1 MKFSDR
7 QTEIIEIVRD
17 EGPIT
22 GDEIA
27 EKLGLSRATIRSDL
41 SVLTMI
47 NILGARPKFGY
58 FYTGKSILS
67 QLSDDLKKLKLR
79 DYMSLPFSCEQKTSV
94 YDVVVGLFME
104 DLSSMFITDGGY
116 LVGIVSRKDLIRFM
130 IGDADI
136 KKTPISVIMTRMPNV
151 FYVDVNDSVYKAANL
166 IVTKGIDSLPVVE
179 VKKNNNLEVAGR
191 FTKTNV
197 TRLFVDVCDGEII

>member
-130 IGDADI
+130 IGDTDI

-179 VKKNNNLEVAGR
+179 VKKNNNLEVVGR

>member
-1 MKFSDR
+1 MKFSER

-179 VKKNNNLEVAGR
+179 VKKNNNLEVVGR

-197 TRLFVDVCDGEII
+197 TRLFVDVCDDEII

>member
-58 FYTGKSILS
+58 FYTG
-67 QLSDDLKKLKLR
+67 
-79 DYMSLPFSCEQKTSV
+79 
-94 YDVVVGLFME
+94 
-104 DLSSMFITDGGY
+104 
-116 LVGIVSRKDLIRFM
+116 
-130 IGDADI
+130 
-136 KKTPISVIMTRMPNV
+136 
-151 FYVDVNDSVYKAANL
+151 
-166 IVTKGIDSLPVVE
+166 
-179 VKKNNNLEVAGR
+179 
-191 FTKTNV
+191 
-197 TRLFVDVCDGEII
+197 

>member
-1 MKFSDR
+1 MKFSER

-41 SVLTMI
+41 SVHTMI
-47 NILGARPKFGY
+47 NILGAGPKFGY

-79 DYMSLPFSCEQKTSV
+79 DYMSLPFSCDQKTSV

-116 LVGIVSRKDLIRFM
+116 LAGIVSRKDLIRFM

-151 FYVDVNDSVYKAANL
+151 FYVDIDDTVYKAANL
-166 IVTKGIDSLPVVE
+166 IVSKGIDSLPVVE
-179 VKKNNNLEVAGR
+179 VKNNKDLEVVGR

>member
-179 VKKNNNLEVAGR
+179 VKKNNNLEVVGR

>member
-1 MKFSDR
+1 MKFSER

-179 VKKNNNLEVAGR
+179 VKKNNNLEVVGR

>member
-1 MKFSDR
+1 MKFSER

-47 NILGARPKFGY
+47 NILRARPKFGY

-79 DYMSLPFSCEQKTSV
+79 DYMSLPFSCDQKTSV

-116 LVGIVSRKDLIRFM
+116 LAGIVSRKDLIRFM

-151 FYVDVNDSVYKAANL
+151 FYVDIDDTVYKAANL
-166 IVTKGIDSLPVVE
+166 IVSKGIDSLPVVE
-179 VKKNNNLEVAGR
+179 VKNNKDLEVVGR